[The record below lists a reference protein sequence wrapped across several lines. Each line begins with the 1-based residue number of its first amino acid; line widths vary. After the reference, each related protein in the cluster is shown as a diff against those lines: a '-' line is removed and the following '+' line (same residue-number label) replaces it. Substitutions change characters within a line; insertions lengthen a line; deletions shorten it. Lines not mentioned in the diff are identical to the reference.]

1 MYVFDLRYQALATSN
16 ALAVLT
22 GMTELDEATLVD
34 NGGFAHDPL
43 PHPITHVR
51 ILEVLQR
58 LDGEDETIRCRLKH
72 GRLVDYDQCYAALS
86 YTWSHEPARRV
97 IQINDQHVRVR
108 TNLYEFLSLYRQK
121 LMLKT
126 SPTVFLWID
135 ALCLDFQNVHE
146 RNSQVQIMPTIYSR
160 AKVNITWLEPLPA
173 KQELHK
179 GRLGLQKCINFM
191 HEARAD
197 LQRSRNYHND
207 QYLLC
212 KYGAPEKAHQ
222 RPPYFDEW
230 QVMLQL
236 CNHRYWSRLWIVIE
250 NRFAQNLMVMHGDKL
265 WSWEDFRAPFVLAW
279 VLIQIKLSEPSSD
292 PLSVSQ
298 KLLRS
303 AAVDT
308 IKTRLNFE
316 TSDLVKSLHGEG
328 APYTRYATEKWQS
341 LSEKASLIDLF
352 VQHQERPC
360 TVNADKI
367 YALIGMSDTDLTIDY
382 ERTPIELFAATLL
395 SLKTELEMGF
405 VVNLAR
411 RLKLATFEPKMQIRP
426 AISRTCS
433 VMSRSSHASS
443 PYLSERSC
451 NKIYAVRTVPMRTE
465 AQDIIQARLGLN
477 KLNYYQ
483 VVSAQHLDRMQHWND
498 FPSKPDTEFV
508 AKKLIAAAP
517 VPIVDGFDLSDTKFS
532 AAMFVNPSPKTQRK
546 ALLGM
551 VSTGDVHI
559 GDILATDAA
568 MNVAV
573 IFRVSGL
580 ARTWLTVV
588 AITLFVRRVTVSTQL
603 SSQVS
608 PGNCINAFRQSSLTD
623 FCEVTQPT
631 PFTIVDSDES
641 DRFTI
646 APQNLQIE
654 HLLSGVKTTESMN
667 DRPSSSATPVSFLH
681 PNDRKTSGKSDKL
694 GKFFDVFVHR
704 RRYTK

>member
-1 MYVFDLRYQALATSN
+1 MYNFHYQVFAASDALAI
-16 ALAVLT
+16 AT

-34 NGGFAHDPL
+34 NGGFVHEPL

-58 LDGEDETIRCRLKH
+58 LDGEDEIIRCRLKH

-86 YTWSHEPARRV
+86 YTWSQGTAQRV
-97 IQINDQHVRVR
+97 IQINGQNVRVR
-108 TNLYEFLSLYRQK
+108 ANLYEFLYLYRQK
-121 LMLKT
+121 LMVRN

-135 ALCLDFQNVHE
+135 ALCLDFNNVHE

-160 AKVNITWLEPLPA
+160 AKVNINWLEPLPD

-179 GRLGLQKCINFM
+179 GRLGLQKCITFM
-191 HEARAD
+191 HGARCD
-197 LQRSRNYHND
+197 LERTRNYHND
-207 QYLLC
+207 QFLLS
-212 KYGAPEKAHQ
+212 KYGAPEKGHQ

-236 CNHRYWSRLWIVIE
+236 CNHRYWSRLWVVIE

-279 VLIQIKLSEPSSD
+279 VLAQIKLSEPSAD

-298 KLLRS
+298 KLLQS

-308 IKTRLNFE
+308 IKTRLDFE

-352 VQHQERPC
+352 MQHQERPC
-360 TVNADKI
+360 TVDADKI

-382 ERTPIELFAATLL
+382 ERTSIELFSATLL
-395 SLKTELEMGF
+395 SLKTELDIEF
-405 VVNLAR
+405 VVNLAK

-426 AISRTCS
+426 S
-433 VMSRSSHASS
+433 MSRASSVLSRGSHASS
-443 PYLSERSC
+443 PYLSGRTC
-451 NKIYAVRTVPMRTE
+451 NKIYAVKTLPMRTE

-477 KLNYYQ
+477 KLNYYRI
-483 VVSAQHLDRMQHWND
+483 VSAQHLDRMQHWND
-498 FPSKPDTEFV
+498 FPSKPESAFA
-508 AKKLIAAAP
+508 AKRPTLAAP

-532 AAMFVNPSPKTQRK
+532 AAMFVNPSPKVHRK

-551 VSTGDVHI
+551 VSTDDVRVGDV
-559 GDILATDAA
+559 LATDAG

-573 IFRVSGL
+573 VFRVSGL

-603 SSQVS
+603 TSQVS
-608 PGNCINAFRQSSLTD
+608 PGNSINASRQSSLTD
-623 FCEVTQPT
+623 FCEFSQPT
-631 PFTIVDSDES
+631 PFTIVNRDDS

-646 APQNLQIE
+646 TPQHMQIE
-654 HLLSGVKTTESMN
+654 HLLSGVRTSGSLEG
-667 DRPSSSATPVSFLH
+667 RPSSSATPVSFQH
-681 PNDRKTSGKSDKL
+681 QSDEKCTTKNDRL